1 VVEIAIQIIRESDTF
16 YWTGSAWSATETDA
30 VSYHPRDWEIIA
42 DEFTTEGSADTY
54 TFYIHRAAGTKASG
68 NDEFW
73 YDLAFLQE
81 KEIANEI
88 WELDWNTE
96 PEHIWVSG
104 TVSGESCDYDLL
116 ENETQTSKQTGLEQ
130 PHFMG
135 WSYDNV
141 NELLSI
147 NVGEDPGDLTLECS
161 MRDTCVDFNGKSY
174 VTVDGLQC
182 YTPKRFGVHTSYVE
196 AGVRPTEV
204 AVKNCVVKYTGETGI
219 LNGYQPALPYEGGIT
234 PDYDHRTPSECTI
247 EGNDVFRFGDGV
259 PVSIRCADTELLTDP
274 DFEDWDSASQPSD
287 WVVIPAGTGTLEQE
301 TTDVWRGSSAAKLT
315 CDGSGNCPTVWQ
327 DDLYGIFLDSD
338 TATCRVSLWYKTPDW
353 LGVDPFE
360 SVFALVVRRYDSS
373 GAGTGPVL
381 QPSGSWA
388 AGGAVYGIP
397 LPQSLTW
404 TNYELVVNRPADYED
419 YPIYSFAIT
428 VYAEPI
434 LFKPKAANMSLVFDQ
449 ASFSEGWS
457 DWNSGTSYGPPTS
470 GIFIASDALL
480 AGGCGNVTIQKNKVD
495 GKQAMINYSAGKNGI
510 VAHNGGGTPGGSLVD
525 ISQNEITRA
534 SHALVVIGP
543 YGLPARQV
551 TTAKVAHNFIHDTG
565 DDGMWIVGMHNNT
578 PHMKICY
585 NVISNT
591 GDNFIDL
598 WDSVNVEIYNNSFT
612 GNVNEGI
619 SIYGSCFGNTVS
631 SNAYILNNI
640 FHQYGTEWETAA
652 VGKRRGAAIGFTL
665 TGITHPL
672 SEGAS
677 HIDYN
682 MYYSSSDP
690 TGALYPFYKQ
700 TGTGPNIFTRMS
712 FTEWQALGFDA
723 NGSFDDPEFFD
734 SSGDDVRIAKDSPCF
749 ENGIDLSTANI
760 RIDWGAGEI
769 PFDNSGVESDSLNF
783 LTTFPSDVRFD
794 AQGTSWEQGAYGDPT
809 PAIIDDTAS
818 FPTDKSLIGVTA
830 YVVDP
835 TNHRIWKG
843 LITSNI
849 ATELYLDEWEPVFN
863 ATGYYPGGDLTYYVG
878 YIYLY
883 DKTPVLAF
891 ENTQW
896 EKGLTEHEL
905 ITNNISTAN
914 PIYFMRH
921 INHGADVETEANSLS
936 GDRMVRRILSGLHR
950 NFQHEHALLTN
961 QEIRI
966 KGTVYHV
973 VWKRGKFDQ

>member
-1 VVEIAIQIIRESDTF
+1 
-16 YWTGSAWSATETDA
+16 
-30 VSYHPRDWEIIA
+30 
-42 DEFTTEGSADTY
+42 
-54 TFYIHRAAGTKASG
+54 
-68 NDEFW
+68 
-73 YDLAFLQE
+73 
-81 KEIANEI
+81 
-88 WELDWNTE
+88 
-96 PEHIWVSG
+96 
-104 TVSGESCDYDLL
+104 
-116 ENETQTSKQTGLEQ
+116 
-130 PHFMG
+130 
-135 WSYDNV
+135 
-141 NELLSI
+141 
-147 NVGEDPGDLTLECS
+147 
-161 MRDTCVDFNGKSY
+161 
-174 VTVDGLQC
+174 
-182 YTPKRFGVHTSYVE
+182 
-196 AGVRPTEV
+196 
-204 AVKNCVVKYTGETGI
+204 

-259 PVSIRCADTELLTDP
+259 PLSIRCAEDEVLADP
-274 DFEDWDSASQPSD
+274 DFEEWDTSSVLSEWETV
-287 WVVIPAGTGTLEQE
+287 WVGGSFGQVTANP
-301 TTDVWRGSSAAKLT
+301 WRGDYSAQLLT
-315 CDGSGNCPTVWQ
+315 DGSGIAPVVRQIGLTG
-327 DDLYGIFLDSD
+327 LFAD
-338 TATCRVSLWYKTPDW
+338 TDQLTCRVSLWYKTPNWD
-353 LGVDPFE
+353 GSTQAQ
-360 SVFALVVRRYDSS
+360 SVFALMVRRHDSALNDTGPTLQS
-373 GAGTGPVL
+373 DGSWGAG
-381 QPSGSWA
+381 GSSD
-388 AGGAVYGIP
+388 GIP

-404 TNYELVVNRPADYED
+404 TNYELVVDRPSDYED
-419 YPIYSFAIT
+419 YPYYSFSVSIYET
-428 VYAEPI
+428 
-434 LFKPKAANMSLVFDQ
+434 LKAFSPNKYFHFDQ
-449 ASFSEGWS
+449 ASLSHGWG
-457 DWNSGTSYGPPTS
+457 DWGASNAYGPPTA
-470 GIFIASDALL
+470 GIFVASDSLL
-480 AGGCGNVTIQKNKVD
+480 AGGAGNVTIQKNKVD

-525 ISQNEITRA
+525 ISQNEVTRA
-534 SHALVVIGP
+534 SHAIVVIGP
-543 YGLPARQV
+543 YGSPVRQV
-551 TTAKVAHNFIHDTG
+551 TTAKVAHNYVHDTG

-619 SIYGSCFGNTVS
+619 SVYGACFGNAVS
-631 SNAYILNNI
+631 TNAYILNNI
-640 FHQYGTEWETAA
+640 FHQYGTEWETGA

-665 TGITHPL
+665 LGNEALT
-672 SEGAS
+672 EGAS
-677 HIDYN
+677 YIDYN
-682 MYYSSSDP
+682 MYYSSSDT

-700 TGTGPNIFTRMS
+700 TEAGPNVFTRMN

-809 PAIIDDTAS
+809 PAIIDDSAS